1 MRELIFEAVSEAE
14 TLDDVFKGLVAV
26 LNQINR
32 GRHLRIGYVAGIITS
47 EGPERAESNFKR
59 LAKYTEFLRSRHD
72 IPMVS
77 ASEIFQPDILGKEK
91 QGRPGY
97 EQADFLRFWRSVLA
111 CGHITDVFFTPRW
124 EESFGARDEYEIA
137 KSLNLRVHFVEET
150 NLDS

>member
-14 TLDDVFKGLVAV
+14 TLNDVYKGLIAV

-32 GRHLRIGYVAGIITS
+32 SRNLRIGYVAGIITS
-47 EGPERAESNFKR
+47 EGQERAESNFQR
-59 LAKYTEFLRSRHD
+59 LAKYTEFLRFRHD

-77 ASEIFQPDILGKEK
+77 ASEIFRSDILDRGK
-91 QGRPGY
+91 QGHPGY
-97 EQADFLRFWRSVLA
+97 EQADFLRFWRSILA

-124 EESFGARDEYEIA
+124 EESFGARDEYDIA
-137 KSLNLRVHFVEET
+137 KSLNLRIHFVEET